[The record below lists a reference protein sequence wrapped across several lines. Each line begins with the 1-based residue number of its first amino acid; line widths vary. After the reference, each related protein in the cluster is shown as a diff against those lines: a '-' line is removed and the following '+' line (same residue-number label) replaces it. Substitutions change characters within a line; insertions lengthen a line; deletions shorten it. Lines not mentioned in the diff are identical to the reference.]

1 MTDALD
7 IQVADLSS
15 PDVRELLALHLSGM
29 HDTSPPESVHA
40 LDIEGLRHPSITV
53 WSARIDGELAG
64 IVALSRLGEDRGEIK
79 SMRVPDAFLGRGVGR
94 ALLQHLVA
102 AARTE
107 GLTDLWLE
115 TGSTVEFAAARSLY
129 ASEGFVGCGP
139 FGSYTDDPFSTYMT
153 RSL

>member
-15 PDVRELLALHLSGM
+15 PDVRELLAFHLSGM
-29 HDTSPPESVHA
+29 HDNSPPESVHA

-53 WSARIDGELAG
+53 WSARIDGALAG
-64 IVALSRLGEDRGEIK
+64 IGALSRLDADQGEIK
-79 SMRVPDAFLGRGVGR
+79 SMRVPDAFLGTGVGR
-94 ALLQHLVA
+94 ALLRHILD

-107 GLTDLWLE
+107 GLTGLWLE
-115 TGSTVEFAAARSLY
+115 TGSTADFAAARGLY
-129 ASEGFVGCGP
+129 ASEGFVECGP

-153 RSL
+153 RRL